1 MAKLKLKWL
10 FILFSLATYYSFS
23 QTPKYSSSNQSA
35 INAFERGLKELDG
48 SDRIKA
54 IPYFEKALNKDSNFL
69 EPYMALGDIYADQND
84 LGKAIELYR
93 KFVSIDP
100 DFYPNA
106 LYLLGSYELR
116 DGQYQASKEHLML
129 YQTKANNIP
138 TTKRNTIQRMIA
150 SCDFS
155 MEAIQH
161 PVPYNPVNLGAGVNT
176 DGGEYY
182 PSLTV
187 DQKKIIFT
195 RRFKDDRMMG
205 RYQEDFYISTKF
217 DSVWQKAINPGGPL
231 NTMMNEGAPSISA
244 DGKVVFYAA
253 CNRPDGIGNCD
264 IYLSQMLSDVAW
276 SQPMNLGAPINTT
289 AWETQPSFSSDGRT
303 LYFIRGY
310 TDDNR
315 KKVQDI
321 FMSTYTDENRWS
333 DPVRLSDSINSP
345 GSEESVFIH
354 PDNQTLY
361 FSSDGHPGL
370 GGLDLFMSKRRP
382 DGSWGKA
389 INLGYP
395 INTNADENSLIVSP
409 DGQLAFMSST
419 RKDGFGDLDM
429 YSFELYPSVR
439 PAVVS
444 YVKGVVVDDKTG
456 NPLQAKFEIVDVR
469 SGLTVMSDKSD
480 KKKGE
485 FLACLPTGKEYM
497 LNVSKEGYLFYSDY
511 FNCMDVTDEQ
521 HAYKITARL
530 KQPIAG
536 ETVVMKNI
544 FFDNNKYDL
553 KTESF
558 SELNKLVAFL
568 KSSPNVSIEIG
579 GHTDAV
585 GDAKLNLALSENRAK
600 SVYNYLVEK
609 GIATTRL
616 SFKGFGST
624 VPVADNGT
632 EEGRAK
638 NRRTEFK
645 IK

>member
-1 MAKLKLKWL
+1 M
-10 FILFSLATYYSFS
+10 ITHNSFS

-35 INAFERGLKELDG
+35 INAFERGLKELDAG
-48 SDRIKA
+48 DRIKA
-54 IPYFEKALNKDSNFL
+54 IPYFEKALDKDSNFL

-84 LGKAIELYR
+84 LSKAIELYR
-93 KFVSIDP
+93 KFVSINP

-116 DGQYQASKEHLML
+116 DGQYQASKDHLLM
-129 YQTKANNIP
+129 YQSKANNIP
-138 TTKRNTIQRMIA
+138 TVKRNTIQRMLA

-155 MEAIQH
+155 MDAIQH

-205 RYQEDFYISTKF
+205 RYQEDFYISTMK
-217 DSVWQKAINPGGPL
+217 DTVWQKAINPGGPL

-264 IYLSQMLSDVAW
+264 IYLSQMMGENAW

-310 TDDNR
+310 TDENR

-333 DPVRLSDSINSP
+333 EPIRLSDSINTL

-370 GGLDLFMSKRRP
+370 GGLDIFMSKRRA

-395 INTNADENSLIVSP
+395 INTYGDENSLIVSP

-429 YSFELYPSVR
+429 YSFELYPAVR
-439 PAVVS
+439 PSVVS
-444 YVKGVVVDDKTG
+444 YVKGVVVDDKSG
-456 NPLQAKFEIVDVR
+456 NPLQAKFEIIDVR
-469 SGLTVMSDKSD
+469 SGSTVMSDVSE

-485 FLACLPTGKEYM
+485 FLACLTTGKEYM

-511 FNCMDVTDEQ
+511 FNCSDVTDQQ
-521 HAYKITARL
+521 HAYKIIARL
-530 KQPIAG
+530 KQPVAG
-536 ETVVMKNI
+536 ESVVMKNI
-544 FFDNNKYDL
+544 FFDNNKFDL
-553 KTESF
+553 KTQSY

-568 KSSPNVSIEIG
+568 KATPNVSILIG

-585 GDAKLNLALSENRAK
+585 GDAKLNLVLSENRAK

-624 VPVADNGT
+624 VQVADNST
-632 EEGRAK
+632 EEGRAQ
-638 NRRTEFK
+638 NRRTEFT

>member
-1 MAKLKLKWL
+1 M
-10 FILFSLATYYSFS
+10 Y
-23 QTPKYSSSNQSA
+23 QS
-35 INAFERGLKELDG
+35 
-48 SDRIKA
+48 
-54 IPYFEKALNKDSNFL
+54 
-69 EPYMALGDIYADQND
+69 
-84 LGKAIELYR
+84 
-93 KFVSIDP
+93 
-100 DFYPNA
+100 
-106 LYLLGSYELR
+106 
-116 DGQYQASKEHLML
+116 
-129 YQTKANNIP
+129 KANNIP
-138 TTKRNTIQRMIA
+138 FTKKNTIQRMLA

-155 MEAIQH
+155 MEAIKH
-161 PVPYNPVNLGAGVNT
+161 PVPYNPINLGAGVNT
-176 DGGEYY
+176 EGGEYY

-205 RYQEDFYISTKF
+205 RYQEDFYISTKK

-264 IYLSQMLSDVAW
+264 IYLSQMMGENAW

-310 TDDNR
+310 TDENR

-321 FMSTYTDENRWS
+321 FMSTYTDESRWS
-333 DPVRLSDSINSP
+333 DPVRLSDSINTP

-370 GGLDLFMSKRRP
+370 GGLDIFMSKRRP
-382 DGSWGKA
+382 DGTWGKA
-389 INLGYP
+389 VNLGYP
-395 INTNADENSLIVSP
+395 INTNGDENSLIVSP

-429 YSFELYPSVR
+429 YSFELYPAVR
-439 PAVVS
+439 PSVVS

-469 SGLTVMSDKSD
+469 SGLNVMSDVSD

-485 FLACLPTGKEYM
+485 FLACLTTGKEYM

-511 FNCMDVTDEQ
+511 FNCSDETDQQ

-530 KQPIAG
+530 KQPVAG

-544 FFDNNKYDL
+544 FFDNNKFDL

-568 KSSPNVSIEIG
+568 KSSPNVAIEIG
-579 GHTDAV
+579 GHTDAI
-585 GDAKLNLALSENRAK
+585 GDAKLNVTLSENRAK
-600 SVYNYLVEK
+600 SVYNYLIEK
-609 GIATTRL
+609 GIAASRL

-624 VPVADNGT
+624 VPVADNTT
-632 EEGRAK
+632 EEGRAQ

>member
-1 MAKLKLKWL
+1 MIKTKISLLL
-10 FILFSLATYYSFS
+10 LLLVIVNFSFAQKS
-23 QTPKYSSSNQSA
+23 KYSSTNQSA

-48 SDRIKA
+48 GDRIKA
-54 IPYFEKALNKDSNFL
+54 IPYFEKALDKDSDFL
-69 EPYMALGDIYADQND
+69 EPYMALGDIYADQKD

-93 KFVSIDP
+93 KFVSINP

-116 DGQYQASKEHLML
+116 DGQYKQAEDHLLL
-129 YQTKANNIP
+129 YQQKASNIP
-138 TTKRNTIQRMIA
+138 AHKKRTILRMLQ
-150 SCDFS
+150 SCTYS
-155 MEAIQH
+155 MDAIQH
-161 PVPYNPVNLGAGVNT
+161 PVPYNPINLGAGVNT
-176 DGGEYY
+176 EGGEYY

-195 RRFKDDRMMG
+195 RRFKDERMMG
-205 RYQEDFYISTKF
+205 RYQEDFYISTKK
-217 DSVWQKAINPGGPL
+217 DSVWMKAINPGGPL

-264 IYLSQMLSDVAW
+264 IYLSQMMGDNAW

-310 TDDNR
+310 TDENR
-315 KKVQDI
+315 NKVQDI

-333 DPVRLSDSINSP
+333 DPIRLSDSINTP

-370 GGLDLFMSKRRP
+370 GGLDIFMSKRRP
-382 DGSWGKA
+382 DGTWGKA
-389 INLGYP
+389 VNLGYP
-395 INTNADENSLIVSP
+395 INTNGDENSLIVSP
-409 DGQLAFMSST
+409 DGQLAFLSST

-429 YSFELYPSVR
+429 YSFELYHAVR
-439 PAVVS
+439 PSVVS

-469 SGLTVMSDKSD
+469 SGLTVMSDVSD

-485 FLACLPTGKEYM
+485 FLACLTTGKEYM

-511 FNCMDVTDEQ
+511 FNCSDVTDEQ
-521 HAYKITARL
+521 HAYKIIARL
-530 KQPIAG
+530 KQPVAG

-568 KSSPNVSIEIG
+568 KSSANVAIEIG

-585 GDAKLNLALSENRAK
+585 GDAKLNVALSENRAK

-609 GIATTRL
+609 GIASTRL
-616 SFKGFGST
+616 SFKGFGSA
-624 VPVADNGT
+624 VYIADNST
-632 EEGRAK
+632 EEGRAQ

>member
-1 MAKLKLKWL
+1 MIKTK
-10 FILFSLATYYSFS
+10 ISLLLLLLIFVNLSFAQKS
-23 QTPKYSSSNQSA
+23 KYSSTNQSA

-48 SDRIKA
+48 GDRIKA
-54 IPYFEKALNKDSNFL
+54 IPYFEKALDKDSNLL

-93 KFVSIDP
+93 KFVSINP

-116 DGQYQASKEHLML
+116 DGQYKQAEDHLLL
-129 YQTKANNIP
+129 YQQKATNIP
-138 TTKRNTIQRMIA
+138 AHKKRTILRMLQ
-150 SCDFS
+150 SCTYS
-155 MEAIQH
+155 MDAIQH
-161 PVPYNPVNLGAGVNT
+161 PVPYNPINLGAGVNT
-176 DGGEYY
+176 EGGEYY

-195 RRFKDDRMMG
+195 RRFKDERMMG
-205 RYQEDFYISTKF
+205 RYQEDFYISTKK
-217 DSVWQKAINPGGPL
+217 DSVWMKAINPGGPL

-264 IYLSQMLSDVAW
+264 IYLSQMMGDNAW

-310 TDDNR
+310 NDENR
-315 KKVQDI
+315 NKVQDI

-333 DPVRLSDSINSP
+333 DPIRLSDSINTP

-370 GGLDLFMSKRRP
+370 GGLDIFMSKRRP
-382 DGSWGKA
+382 DGTWGKA
-389 INLGYP
+389 VNLGYP
-395 INTNADENSLIVSP
+395 INTNGDENSLIVSP
-409 DGQLAFMSST
+409 DGQLAFLSST

-429 YSFELYPSVR
+429 YSFELYPAVR
-439 PAVVS
+439 PSVVS

-469 SGLTVMSDKSD
+469 SGLTVMSDVSD

-485 FLACLPTGKEYM
+485 FLACLTTGKEYM

-511 FNCMDVTDEQ
+511 FNCSDVTDEQ
-521 HAYKITARL
+521 HAYKIIARL
-530 KQPIAG
+530 KQPVAG

-568 KSSPNVSIEIG
+568 KSSANVAIEIG

-585 GDAKLNLALSENRAK
+585 GDAKLNVTLSENRAK

-609 GIATTRL
+609 GIASTRL
-616 SFKGFGST
+616 SFKGFGSA
-624 VPVADNGT
+624 VSIADNST
-632 EEGRAK
+632 EEGRAQ

>member
-1 MAKLKLKWL
+1 MIKTKISLLL
-10 FILFSLATYYSFS
+10 LLLIIVNFSFAQKS
-23 QTPKYSSSNQSA
+23 KYSSTNQSA

-48 SDRIKA
+48 GDRIKA
-54 IPYFEKALNKDSNFL
+54 IPYFEKALDKDSNFL

-84 LGKAIELYR
+84 LGKAIDLYR
-93 KFVSIDP
+93 KFVSINP

-106 LYLLGSYELR
+106 LFLLGSYELR
-116 DGQYQASKEHLML
+116 DGQYKQSEDHLLL
-129 YQTKANNIP
+129 YQQKAANIP
-138 TTKRNTIQRMIA
+138 SHKKRTIMRMLQ
-150 SCDFS
+150 SCEYA
-155 MEAIQH
+155 MYAIQH
-161 PVPYNPVNLGAGVNT
+161 PVPYNPINLGAGVNT
-176 DGGEYY
+176 EGGEYY

-195 RRFKDDRMMG
+195 RRFKDERMMG
-205 RYQEDFYISTKF
+205 RYQEDFYISTKK
-217 DSVWQKAINPGGPL
+217 DSVWMKAINPGGPL

-264 IYLSQMLSDVAW
+264 IYLSQMMGDNAW

-310 TDDNR
+310 NDENR
-315 KKVQDI
+315 NKVQDI

-333 DPVRLSDSINSP
+333 DPVRLSDSINTP

-370 GGLDLFMSKRRP
+370 GGLDIFMSKRRP
-382 DGSWGKA
+382 DGTWGKA

-395 INTNADENSLIVSP
+395 INTNGDENSLIVSP
-409 DGQLAFMSST
+409 DGQLAFLSST

-429 YSFELYPSVR
+429 YSFELYPAVR
-439 PAVVS
+439 PSVVS

-469 SGLTVMSDKSD
+469 SGLTVMSDVSD

-485 FLACLPTGKEYM
+485 FLACLTTGKEYM

-511 FNCMDVTDEQ
+511 FNCSDVTDQQ
-521 HAYKITARL
+521 HAYKIIARL
-530 KQPIAG
+530 KQPVAG

-568 KSSPNVSIEIG
+568 KSSANVAIEIG

-585 GDAKLNLALSENRAK
+585 GDAKLNVTLSENRAK

-609 GIATTRL
+609 GIASTRL
-616 SFKGFGST
+616 SFKGFGSA
-624 VPVADNGT
+624 VSIADNST
-632 EEGRAK
+632 EEGRAQ